1 MMKGRPLKFRML
13 EIFADEGR
21 LWNYEMVEMIAA
33 EYKDRRSKYG
43 RQTANW
49 DLIELA
55 ASGFI
60 AETDATIDDEHKYG
74 KGNLLLQYGLT
85 EIGRAELDRL
95 KATVKPRGE

>member
-1 MMKGRPLKFRML
+1 MMEGRPIKFRIL
-13 EIFADEGR
+13 EVFADQGR
-21 LWNYEMVEMIAA
+21 LWNYELVELMSG

-43 RQTANW
+43 RQTTNW

-60 AETDATIDDEHKYG
+60 AETDASIDEEKKYG

-85 EIGRAELDRL
+85 DIGRAELERL
-95 KATVKPRGE
+95 KITVKPRGE